1 MIRSL
6 VGTVCYQP
14 PEMWTAHPKYD
25 SKVDVYSCAMVFWEM
40 LQWHKAEKKYPWEGS
55 NECDSRCIRPASCF
69 EADRSGSP
77 RRHAIYDLVGAKR
90 LRPSVH
96 KLHTQWGSD
105 IVDLMEEMWVQEPK
119 ERPTMTAVVER
130 LEAILKTC

>member
-55 NECDSRCIRPASCF
+55 NECVLVSAV
-69 EADRSGSP
+69 AMLGSP
-77 RRHAIYDLVGAKR
+77 TDFLDPCCFQARHLRSRRRKAAAAIGPQASHSVG
-90 LRPSVH
+90 LRY
-96 KLHTQWGSD
+96 
-105 IVDLMEEMWVQEPK
+105 
-119 ERPTMTAVVER
+119 R
-130 LEAILKTC
+130 

>member
-40 LQWHKAEKKYPWEGS
+40 LQWHKADKKYPWEGM
-55 NECDSRCIRPASCF
+55 NE
-69 EADRSGSP
+69 
-77 RRHAIYDLVGAKR
+77 HAIYDLVGTKR
-90 LRPSVH
+90 HRPSVH
-96 KLHTQWGSD
+96 KLHLQWGDD